1 MKRILITG
9 ANSYIGTSFEEY
21 MKEYDDYQIETL
33 DMKNPEWRNHDFS
46 IYDTVFHVAGIAHA
60 DVGHVSEEV
69 RKLYYKVNTELTLE
83 TAIQAKKSGVRQFI
97 YMSSIIVYG
106 ESAPLGKK
114 KMITSETTPEPA
126 NFYGDSKLQADIK
139 LQEMNDDNFRVCILR
154 PPMIYGPGCKG
165 NYQMLSKMA
174 KRLPIFPDIRNERS
188 MLYIGN
194 LCDFI
199 KECIDEQKGG
209 IYFPQNSEYI
219 STSRLVLEIAK
230 ANNRTIHLTKAL
242 NPIVYIASKIPG
254 KIGGMCNKA
263 FGDMTYE
270 KECPISKYSMKQG
283 IEETEGSL
291 HEKENS
297 VSG

>member
-9 ANSYIGTSFEEY
+9 ANSYIGTSFEVY

-69 RKLYYKVNTELTLE
+69 RKLYYKVNTELTAE
-83 TAIQAKKSGVRQFI
+83 TAMQAKKSGVRQFI

-114 KMITSETTPEPA
+114 KLITPETTPEPV

-174 KRLPIFPDIRNERS
+174 KRLPIFPNIRNERS

-194 LCDFI
+194 LCYFI
-199 KECIDEQKGG
+199 KECIDEQKHG
-209 IYFPQNSEYI
+209 IHFPQNSEYI
-219 STSRLVLEIAK
+219 STSQLVLEIAK

-263 FGDMTYE
+263 FGNMCYICNE
-270 KECPISKYSMKQG
+270 PINEYNFVQTIRG
-283 IEETEGSL
+283 TEQ
-291 HEKENS
+291 
-297 VSG
+297 